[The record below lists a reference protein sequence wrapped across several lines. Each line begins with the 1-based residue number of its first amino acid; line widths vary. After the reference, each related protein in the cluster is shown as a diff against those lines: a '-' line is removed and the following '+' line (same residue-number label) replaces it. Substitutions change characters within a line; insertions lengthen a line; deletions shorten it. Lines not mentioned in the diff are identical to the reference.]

1 MTDIFLIKKG
11 KRLTVRP
18 KKKKIGHQVPDFTGE
33 NELIRI
39 FGCEFFCATAAVA
52 IS

>member
-11 KRLTVRP
+11 KRLTVRH
-18 KKKKIGHQVPDFTGE
+18 KIGHQVPDFTGE

-39 FGCEFFCATAAVA
+39 FGSEFFCATAHVA